1 MSFGELRTLM
11 TYGVIRI
18 SSSSRLVGIRSC
30 TNFGAGSRFLA
41 LLTMPSTDVGQVTT
55 GRSWCAGLMK
65 RATLSK
71 VSGGGLRLSTKQTH
85 IQATVHS

>member
-1 MSFGELRTLM
+1 M

-18 SSSSRLVGIRSC
+18 SSSSRLVGIWSF
-30 TNFGAGSRFLA
+30 TNFGAGPRFLA
-41 LLTMPSTDVGQVTT
+41 LLPMLSTDVGQVTT
-55 GRSWCAGLMK
+55 GRSWCVGLMK

-71 VSGGGLRLSTKQTH
+71 VSGDGLRLSTKQTH